1 MFERAASMPG
11 GTVALLSLSRLLF
24 LGLNGVALL
33 AAIGQMLIDSDAVN
47 VVSVLLVTA
56 SVVGT
61 MQYLERTRA
70 FDDAPISSLAV
81 LGLCV
86 TTQWASLMAQTLAGN
101 SLVDG
106 LKMPLET
113 FSMLFAVQVL
123 AVGTHWLYR
132 RFQPLRTARGAIAEA
147 VAVPLGLYRAPS
159 PMALW
164 AMSLLGAGSLAAGSA
179 ETGDAGG
186 KLFQA
191 FAVFAWLPA
200 MIPILYARYGSA
212 YCRIGAQVPLLAA
225 YALLLVGIGLARN
238 GRSLMI
244 VGPIQLVLVM
254 LIYGLRDHRPATPR
268 LIAWLLAGTLAAGFF
283 TFGARDLATAMVVVR
298 DQRETM
304 QPLDLLQETIAAL
317 GDPGK
322 LELYRDREEG
332 MSRFE
337 VYDEIYLDNPLL
349 ARFSETKFHDN
360 MLAILEQLNDEE
372 RASIGEVTWM
382 KTLAQMPQPLLDR
395 LGVGVDKE
403 RYEFSMGDY
412 YRSLTENEQYL
423 GGYAIGSIWT
433 DMLAM
438 FDWWAPLVVVL
449 MLVPVY
455 ISLDILSRTDHD
467 GGLDLS
473 PLAVCIAWSV
483 FLYGLSADSLVARIA
498 FFVRD
503 HPQRLLLYALVAG
516 LLHLIL
522 PWRKPTTSI
531 VPPTNDNPSSRAN
544 GGTATAA
551 RLPSVGSG
559 PEQQRG
565 RS

>member
-1 MFERAASMPG
+1 MSAHAAPMPG
-11 GTVALLSLSRLLF
+11 EPAPRLSLSQVLF

-33 AAIGQMLIDSDAVN
+33 AAAGQLLIDSDAVN
-47 VVSVLLVTA
+47 ALAVLLVTA
-56 SVVGT
+56 SVIGT
-61 MQYLERTRA
+61 MQYLERTHA

-101 SLVDG
+101 GLVEG

-113 FSMLFAVQVL
+113 FSMLFVVQAL
-123 AVGTHWLYR
+123 AVGSHGLYR
-132 RFQPLRTARGAIAEA
+132 RFQPLRVVRGAIAEA
-147 VAVPLGLYRAPS
+147 VAAPLGLYRPPS
-159 PMALW
+159 PTALW
-164 AMSLLGAGSLAAGSA
+164 LMSLIGAGSLAVGSA
-179 ETGDAGG
+179 EAGDAGG

-212 YCRIGAQVPLLAA
+212 YCRISAQIPLLAG

-244 VGPIQLVLVM
+244 VGPIQLLLVM
-254 LIYGLRDHRPATPR
+254 LIYGLRDHRPATR
-268 LIAWLLAGTLAAGFF
+268 RWVATLVAGALAAGLF
-283 TFGARDLATAMVVVR
+283 TFAARDLATAMVVVR

-304 QPLDLLQETIAAL
+304 QPLDLLQETVAAL
-317 GDPGK
+317 GDRGK
-322 LELYRDREEG
+322 LELYRDSEAG

-360 MLAILEQLNDEE
+360 MLAILEQLNEEE

-382 KTLAQMPQPLLDR
+382 KTLAQLPQPLLNR
-395 LGVGVDKE
+395 LGIAVDKE

-412 YRSLTENEQYL
+412 YRSMTENEQYL

-433 DMLAM
+433 DMLAV
-438 FDWWAPLVVVL
+438 FDWWAPLVAVL
-449 MLVPVY
+449 IFVPVY
-455 ISLDILSRTDHD
+455 ISLDILSRIDRD
-467 GGLDLS
+467 GGLELS

-483 FLYGLSADSLVARIA
+483 FLYGLSADSLAARIA

-516 LLHLIL
+516 LLHLVL
-522 PWRKPTTSI
+522 PWRRPTTSV
-531 VPPTNDNPSSRAN
+531 VPPAKEPAGAGAAALTTRTRSPR
-544 GGTATAA
+544 GT
-551 RLPSVGSG
+551 P
-559 PEQQRG
+559 
-565 RS
+565 

>member
-1 MFERAASMPG
+1 MPEPAATVS
-11 GTVALLSLSRLLF
+11 GTDAQPLELNHLLF
-24 LGLNGVALL
+24 MGLNGVALF
-33 AAIGQMLIDSDAVN
+33 AAALQLLIDSDATN
-47 VVSVLLVTA
+47 ALAVLLVTA
-56 SVVGT
+56 SVIGT

-86 TTQWASLMAQTLAGN
+86 TTQWASLMAQALAGN

-106 LKMPLET
+106 LKMPLQT
-113 FSMLFAVQVL
+113 FSMLSVVQVL
-123 AVGTHWLYR
+123 TVGIHWIYR
-132 RFQPLRTARGAIAEA
+132 RFEPLRSARHAIAQG
-147 VAVPLGLYRAPS
+147 VAEPLGLYRPPS
-159 PMALW
+159 PAALW

-179 ETGDAGG
+179 EIGDAGG

-191 FAVFAWLPA
+191 LAVFAWLPA

-212 YCRIGAQVPLLAA
+212 YCRISGQVPLLFA
-225 YALLLVGIGLARN
+225 YAALLVGIGLARN

-244 VGPIQLVLVM
+244 VGPVQLLLVM
-254 LIYGLRDHRPATPR
+254 LIFGLRDRRPATPR
-268 LIAWLLAGTLAAGFF
+268 IVAWLVAGALAAGVFV
-283 TFGARDLATAMVVVR
+283 FGARDLATAMVVVR

-304 QPLDLLQETIAAL
+304 QPLDLLQETVAAL
-317 GDPGK
+317 GDRGK
-322 LELYRDREEG
+322 LELYRDREAG
-332 MSRFE
+332 LSSFE

-360 MLAILEQLNDEE
+360 MLAILVQLNDEE
-372 RASIGEVTWM
+372 RASIGEVTWL
-382 KTLAQMPQPLLDR
+382 KTLAQMPQPMLDE
-395 LGVGVDKE
+395 LGIAIDKE

-433 DMLAM
+433 DLLAM
-438 FDWWAPLVVVL
+438 FDWWSPLIIVL
-449 MLVPVY
+449 IVVPVC
-455 ISLDILSRTDHD
+455 ISLDILSRTDRD
-467 GGLDLS
+467 GGLELS

-483 FLYGLSADSLVARIA
+483 FLYGVSADSLAARIA
-498 FFVRD
+498 FFIRD

-522 PWRKPTTSI
+522 PWRKPTTSV
-531 VPPTNDNPSSRAN
+531 VPPTNDNPGPRTN
-544 GGTATAA
+544 GGTTTAV
-551 RLPSVGSG
+551 LPKGSTR

-565 RS
+565 SP